1 MIMAKVA
8 DILFEGSSF
17 TKYRFGAYTLDSE
30 FDCEGAVYIFTRR
43 TKPGTFG
50 GTHVVRYIGQAESLS
65 DELNATGGMTAA
77 ETRFDANC
85 LCVMYET
92 NSEIRSSVAKDLL
105 KHHITPFN
113 QQS

>member
-1 MIMAKVA
+1 MAKLA
-8 DILFEGSSF
+8 DVLFEGSSF
-17 TKYRFGAYTLDSE
+17 TKYSFGVYTLDSE
-30 FDCEGAVYIFTRR
+30 FDKAGAVYIFTRR

-50 GTHVVRYIGQAESLS
+50 GTHVVRYIGQADSLS
-65 DELNATGGMTAA
+65 DELNAKGGPATA
-77 ETRFDANC
+77 ETCFDANC

>member
-1 MIMAKVA
+1 MAKVA
-8 DILFEGSSF
+8 DVLFEGSSF
-17 TKYRFGAYTLDSE
+17 TKYSFGAYTLDSE
-30 FDCEGAVYIFTRR
+30 FDNAGAVYIFTRR

-50 GTHVVRYIGQAESLS
+50 GTHVVRYIGQAESLA
-65 DELNATGGMTAA
+65 DELKSAGGPAVA

-85 LCVMYET
+85 VCIMYET
-92 NSEIRSSVAKDLL
+92 NSEIRLSVAQDLL

>member
-1 MIMAKVA
+1 MAKLA
-8 DILFEGSSF
+8 DVLFEGSSF
-17 TKYRFGAYTLDSE
+17 TKYNFGAYSLDSE
-30 FDCEGAVYIFTRR
+30 FDNAGAVYIFTRR

-50 GTHVVRYIGQAESLS
+50 GTHVVRYIGQAESLA
-65 DELNATGGMTAA
+65 DELNAAGGPPAA

-92 NSEIRSSVAKDLL
+92 NSEIRSSVARDLL

-113 QQS
+113 QQF